1 MIIDVHGHITH
12 PELFKRYPMP
22 PALADIEGMLDRKS
36 QAGIGVTIVG
46 SPVGFGTM
54 SKRGHDNYAQSAD
67 ELKSFHEWL
76 AETVRKHA
84 PRLAAYAYTNPF
96 GDAGLL
102 DQTAQTVKD
111 GGFVGLIVNTSVAG
125 EYLDSPRADP
135 FFEMAAELGKPVFLH
150 PPAEPVG
157 SGSIEDFRL
166 VEQVGRFMDVTVG
179 LATLVFAGRL
189 EQYPDLDVI
198 AATAGG
204 AISLLA
210 GRMDQAYQPR
220 HWAGGGPPGSGPP
233 GGGPPGSGPSGGG
246 PPGGGSPG
254 GGPPGSGSPGG
265 GPPGSG
271 PSGGGPPGGG
281 PTGGSGGPPPAA
293 GGPPSGP
300 GVGGPPGPPPMAQY
314 TNKITEPPSTYLRR
328 VYVDTANSSVPNH
341 LANLGLMGADHMLFG
356 TDSPPLATPLQDAI
370 ATVDG
375 LPISAADKQGILEG
389 NARRL
394 FGL

>member
-1 MIIDVHGHITH
+1 VIIDVHGHITH

-36 QAGIGVTIVG
+36 QAGIDLTIVG

-54 SKRGHDNYAQSAD
+54 SKRGHDNYAQSAE

-96 GDAGLL
+96 GDEELL
-102 DQTAQTVKD
+102 EQTARTVKD
-111 GGFVGLIVNTSVAG
+111 GGFVGLIVNTSVGG
-125 EYLDSPRADP
+125 EYLDSPRADQ
-135 FFEMAAELGKPVFLH
+135 FFAMAAELGKPVFLH

-157 SGSIEDFRL
+157 SERIEDFRL

-189 EQYPDLDVI
+189 EEYPDLDVI

-220 HWAGGGPPGSGPP
+220 HWAGGGPPGGGPPSISSPGSGTP
-233 GGGPPGSGPSGGG
+233 GGGPPGGTSSAGPG
-246 PPGGGSPG
+246 
-254 GGPPGSGSPGG
+254 
-265 GPPGSG
+265 
-271 PSGGGPPGGG
+271 
-281 PTGGSGGPPPAA
+281 A
-293 GGPPSGP
+293 GAPPSGT
-300 GVGGPPGPPPMAQY
+300 PPPMARY
-314 TNKITEPPSTYLRR
+314 TNKITQPPSTYLRR

-341 LANLGLMGADHMLFG
+341 RANLELMGANHMLFG

-370 ATVDG
+370 AMVDG
-375 LPISAADKQGILEG
+375 LPISAAEKQGVLED